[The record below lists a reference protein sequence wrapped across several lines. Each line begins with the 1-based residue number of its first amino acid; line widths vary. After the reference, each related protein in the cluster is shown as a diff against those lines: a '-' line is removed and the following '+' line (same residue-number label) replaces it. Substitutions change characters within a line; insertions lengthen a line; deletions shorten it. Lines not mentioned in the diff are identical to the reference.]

1 MQVSQELTDRLL
13 RWVHAAEYRPSKPKQ
28 IATHLK
34 LDLDEYR
41 ELRRVIK
48 QLVLEGRLIYGGN
61 HLVVAAAAVGGAS
74 DSIRGKFRRAMGGGF
89 GFVRP
94 SSGGTGVNDDVPEDI
109 FVPPGSTGGAMEGD
123 LVEVEISPGR
133 KGGVEGVVIAVIQR
147 ERRQFTG
154 TFRTKAIA
162 PETGPYQDNRQ
173 SSANDELPEGPVVYL
188 DGVHFDAPVS
198 VGDVRG
204 LPLVDDDKVFVEIVD
219 FPDDNGQGGEAV
231 ILERLGSSKNPAID
245 TLSIM
250 RQYGLPNEFP
260 QAVLDEARVR
270 ADEFDEDV
278 LPEGRKDLTD
288 LLTIT
293 IDPFDARDFDDAISL
308 QREDGRW
315 RLWVHIA
322 DVSHFVHVGGA
333 IDVEARL
340 RATSVYLPDRV
351 IPMIP
356 EIISNHLA
364 SLQPERRR
372 LVKTVEI
379 EMLDDLTI
387 THTEVHNA
395 VIRSDKRFNYEQIDQ
410 YLSARETFA
419 GDWGEPVCQLIDH
432 MYELAMKIRKQRFK
446 DGSLS
451 MDMPDIK
458 LDLDR
463 AGKVKGAHLV
473 EHTESHQII
482 EEFML
487 AGNQAVASWL
497 DKLDLNFLHRIHA
510 PPERRKLRML
520 TAFVKDLGLGID
532 HVESRFEIQA
542 VLDKVAGT
550 PLENAVN
557 FAVLKSMNKA
567 VYGPHREGH
576 YALDMEHYCHF
587 TSPIRRYPD
596 LSVHRLVQKLLD
608 KKSTPDESFAELVKL
623 GHECSDA
630 ERNAAQAEREL
641 IELKLLHFL
650 KKKVGEKLEAVI
662 SRVFADGLHARCT
675 KLPVD
680 GFIPIT
686 TLPGDKYRFE
696 RNGQMLIGFKDGNRF
711 RLGDQLTVRVD
722 KVDLQDRQL
731 YLTVV
736 KNHSASRPGEPS
748 RTETNSRKPNYKTKR
763 KNDRREKKKKRRR

>member
-1 MQVSQELTDRLL
+1 MQVSQNLTDRLL

-48 QLVLEGRLIYGGN
+48 QLVLEGRLVYGGN
-61 HLVVAAAAVGGAS
+61 HLVMAAAAVGGAS
-74 DSIRGKFRRAMGGGF
+74 DSLRGKFRRAMGGGF

-109 FVPPGSTGGAMEGD
+109 FIPPGSTGGAMEGD
-123 LVEVEISPGR
+123 LVEVQISPGR
-133 KGGVEGVVIAVIQR
+133 RGGIEGVVTAVVQR

-154 TFRTKAIA
+154 TFRMTATA
-162 PETGPYQDNRQ
+162 PEDGSVWASTI
-173 SSANDELPEGPVVYL
+173 EGPVVYL
-188 DGVHFDAPVS
+188 DGVHFDSPVS

-219 FPDDNGQGGEAV
+219 FPDDRGHGGEAV

-245 TLSIM
+245 TLTIM
-250 RQYGLPNEFP
+250 RQYGLPDEFP
-260 QAVLDEARVR
+260 AAVLDEARVR
-270 ADEFDEDV
+270 ADEFDEEN
-278 LPEGRKDLTD
+278 LPADRKDLTD

-308 QREDGRW
+308 EREETDGGGIRW

-322 DVSHFVHVGGA
+322 DVSHFVHPGGA
-333 IDVEARL
+333 IDVEARQ
-340 RATSVYLPDRV
+340 RGTSVYLPDRV

-364 SLQPERRR
+364 SLQPERHR

-410 YLSARETFA
+410 YLAARESFVE
-419 GDWGEPVCQLIDH
+419 DWDDEICKLIDH
-432 MYELAMKIRKQRFK
+432 MHQLAMRIRKQRFK
-446 DGSLS
+446 SGSLS

-463 AGKVKGAHLV
+463 NGKVRGAHLV

-487 AGNQAVASWL
+487 AGNQAVAYWL
-497 DKLDLNFLHRIHA
+497 DNLDLNFLHRIHA

-520 TAFVKDLGLGID
+520 SAFVKDLGIGID
-532 HVESRFEIQA
+532 NIESRFEIQA

-557 FAVLKSMNKA
+557 FSVLKSMNKA

-596 LSVHRLVQKLLD
+596 LSVHRLVQKLID

-650 KKKVGEKLEAVI
+650 KKKVGETLEAVI
-662 SRVFADGLHARCT
+662 SRVFADGIHARCI

-680 GFIPIT
+680 GFVPVT
-686 TLPGDKYRFE
+686 TLPSDRYRFE
-696 RNGQMLIGFKDGNRF
+696 RNGQMLIGFKEGNRY
-711 RLGDQLTVRVD
+711 RLGDQVTVKID

-731 YLTVV
+731 YLSIV
-736 KNHSASRPGEPS
+736 KNHSAGRPLGL
-748 RTETNSRKPNYKTKR
+748 NSQPAKKSGVNYKAKR
-763 KNDRREKKKKRRR
+763 KHERRAKKKKRRR